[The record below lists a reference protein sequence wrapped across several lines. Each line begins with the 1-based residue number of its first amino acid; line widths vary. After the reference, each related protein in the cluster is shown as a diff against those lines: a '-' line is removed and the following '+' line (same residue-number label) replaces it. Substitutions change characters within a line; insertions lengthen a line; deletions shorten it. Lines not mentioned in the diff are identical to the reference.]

1 MRRKEKEARK
11 KMMQSKKS
19 VANSDVGA
27 SFQQND
33 TVQSPSQAIELK
45 LANEDVFGNSDQQ
58 NDVAQEEQPAT
69 FLNLNQPQQVSPD
82 RNLNREIPPPFDIGL
97 SPPGGRELEGVSVE
111 QQHGNQ
117 QPQERRNENVIG
129 NNENRP
135 AGTSIV
141 DSSDSRRIS
150 SFWTACPYCY
160 VMYEYPL
167 EYVDYTLKCQNC
179 KRAFQ
184 AVKVAAPPIV
194 DGEEAYFCCWGFM
207 PLGFSVESYERSRNN
222 VLSWSTFSP
231 MFSFPSSG
239 VTEGR
244 NANNHTA
251 KGQGNVST
259 FGDLHNVGGSERQ
272 AGREQSAPRIIYSD
286 DEDDN
291 DDDILFDISEVFSG
305 DA

>member
-27 SFQQND
+27 SFRQND

-45 LANEDVFGNSDQQ
+45 LANEDVIGNSDQQ

-69 FLNLNQPQQVSPD
+69 FLNLNQPH
-82 RNLNREIPPPFDIGL
+82 
-97 SPPGGRELEGVSVE
+97 PPGGREIKVVSVE

-117 QPQERRNENVIG
+117 HPQERRNEKVIG

-141 DSSDSRRIS
+141 DSSDNRRIS
-150 SFWTACPYCY
+150 IFWTACPYCY

-179 KRAFQ
+179 KNAFQ

-231 MFSFPSSG
+231 MFSFPSSR
-239 VTEGR
+239 VNEGR
-244 NANNHTA
+244 
-251 KGQGNVST
+251 NVST

-291 DDDILFDISEVFSG
+291 DDDILFDILGVFSG

>member
-1 MRRKEKEARK
+1 
-11 KMMQSKKS
+11 
-19 VANSDVGA
+19 
-27 SFQQND
+27 
-33 TVQSPSQAIELK
+33 
-45 LANEDVFGNSDQQ
+45 
-58 NDVAQEEQPAT
+58 
-69 FLNLNQPQQVSPD
+69 
-82 RNLNREIPPPFDIGL
+82 
-97 SPPGGRELEGVSVE
+97 
-111 QQHGNQ
+111 
-117 QPQERRNENVIG
+117 
-129 NNENRP
+129 
-135 AGTSIV
+135 
-141 DSSDSRRIS
+141 
-150 SFWTACPYCY
+150 
-160 VMYEYPL
+160 MYEYPL

-184 AVKVAAPPIV
+184 AIKVAAPPIV

-239 VTEGR
+239 VNEGR

-251 KGQGNVST
+251 EGQGNVST

-272 AGREQSAPRIIYSD
+272 AGREQSAARIIYSD